1 MAPMTRSSASSLA
14 PEGLQPRQ
22 QYRETSWHFVGPDD
36 RSERALSEEPT
47 SSYGEDVDMGSDRDE
62 EDDDRQLLLE
72 GPEDHEDIL
81 HPLREAADRVGREVE
96 KFAEVLDGYTIQQP
110 DGDEE
115 RHGMVLGLLDD
126 YHNIAIET
134 VKRLGERHDAER
146 RERAGLRQRKR
157 MRGIENSG
165 DALDVDDEDQE
176 YSPLPDAPTDLAD
189 LERWEQEARTWDLL
203 RRLVYLRYAPAN
215 TSQQQKSAPEL
226 HKYSSGLE
234 LWDNFLE
241 TDTLA
246 LERKTVLQWLK
257 DTAKD
262 DGEPIDELVK
272 ELQQNAERGDIIA
285 HGWIHTKEAVKKEKR
300 LHAWSKPLDLSAPE
314 LKAFLNTSKTALLVT
329 QLDPDASTRQHR
341 KLEVQDQY
349 FERAIWLG
357 CYEMLRRGSTP
368 AEIREWCVERSQVWR
383 AVSMSGLPEGD
394 EEDAEIADPASWT
407 LWRRTCFALARNGGG
422 ASGDDFER
430 AVYGILSGD
439 ITSVERVCGSWDD
452 FVFVHYNAL
461 LRTQFDNYLQNL
473 PFHKLVPAT
482 ISNLGAFDAVQFHGE
497 PKGAGKRL
505 IETLRND
512 SRTRDEA
519 STPMKMLQGVL
530 IADIFKD
537 FIHQQGLAISKLANA
552 RQPSNVIPKEK
563 THPDGVHNYI
573 GTEDHDSLRVLTHV
587 LLVFMHLG
595 LDLGGSWRQTAVE
608 NVIVSYI
615 SFLRF
620 SGKEEL
626 IPLYCSQLEG
636 NRKYA
641 VLSRMLIDVTDIE
654 QRITHIRNMREL
666 GINVQE
672 FVNKQARYLFADFP
686 DREVNYPALE
696 EFKLFESSGQL
707 KSDFIGEDT
716 ARLPRIDVLL
726 IRSFEWYLLV
736 EGLWSETFRVG
747 TMLYLRFFKHMH
759 LLSAKCLLLKIP
771 SSSIA
776 FSKTRAL
783 IGEAVDFSSLEGA
796 DDDMTEVLDG
806 SADRRRYL
814 KRHLVE
820 QAKSFRELETLT
832 RALDLIETVT
842 SFETILAEQQASN
855 NEWNPNARKELARY
869 CTLQPE
875 QMQPLFNKWLL
886 TCPNQQWEVEFTQLR
901 EAYLPEI
908 ILAYIKT
915 LQFAGSVLTR
925 NFLMECMDLTALM
938 AEEKSDVLQLFQ
950 KTGRM
955 QDLVHAFTDASK
967 TLLLISSEKRGTR
980 SRGKQARAKGWDQD
994 LWNVKS

>member
-1 MAPMTRSSASSLA
+1 MAPMTRSGASSLG

-22 QYRETSWHFVGPDD
+22 KYRETSWHFVGPDD

-47 SSYGEDVDMGSDRDE
+47 SSYGEDVDMRSDRDE

-115 RHGMVLGLLDD
+115 RHEMVIDLIDK
-126 YHNIAIET
+126 YHDIAIDT
-134 VKRLGERHDAER
+134 VNRLGARHDAER
-146 RERAGLRQRKR
+146 RQKAGLRQRKR
-157 MRGIENSG
+157 MRGVEIAG
-165 DALDVDDEDQE
+165 DALELYEDQE
-176 YSPLPDAPTDLAD
+176 DSPLADAPTDLAD

-203 RRLVYLRYAPAN
+203 RRLVYLRYAPAK
-215 TSQQQKSAPEL
+215 TSQRKKSAPAF

-246 LERKTVLQWLK
+246 LERMTVLKWLK
-257 DTAKD
+257 DTAND
-262 DGEPIDELVK
+262 DGEPIDLLVQ

-300 LHAWSKPLDLSAPE
+300 LRAWNKPLDPSEPE

-329 QLDPDASTRQHR
+329 QLDPDASTRQNR

-368 AEIREWCVERSQVWR
+368 AEIREWCVDRSQVWR
-383 AVSMSGLPEGD
+383 AVSMSGLPDGV
-394 EEDAEIADPASWT
+394 EEDAEIADPTSWT

-422 ASGDDFER
+422 ASGDDYER

-461 LRTQFDNYLQNL
+461 LRTQFDNYLQSL
-473 PFHKLVPAT
+473 PFHKSVPAT
-482 ISNLGAFDAVQFHGE
+482 ISNFGAFDAVQFHGE

-505 IETLRND
+505 IDTLRND

-519 STPMKMLQGVL
+519 SSPMKMLQGVL
-530 IADIFKD
+530 IADNFKD
-537 FIHQQGLAISKLANA
+537 FIHQQGLAFSKLANA

-573 GTEDHDSLRVLTHV
+573 GTEDHDSLRVFTHV

-636 NRKYA
+636 NRRYA
-641 VLSRMLIDVTDIE
+641 VLSRMLIDVTDID
-654 QRITHIRNMREL
+654 QRVTHIKNMREL
-666 GINVQE
+666 GLNVQE

-686 DREVNYPALE
+686 DREVDYPALK
-696 EFKLFESSGQL
+696 EFKLFDGSGQL
-707 KSDFIGEDT
+707 KQDFIGEDT

-736 EGLWSETFRVG
+736 DGLWSETFRVG
-747 TMLYLRFFKHMH
+747 TMLYLRFFKHMR
-759 LLSAKCLLLKIP
+759 LLSAKSLMLKIP

-776 FSKTRAL
+776 LSKTPAL
-783 IGEAVDFSSLEGA
+783 IGEAVDFTGLEGGE
-796 DDDMTEVLDG
+796 DDMTEVLDG

-820 QAKSFRELETLT
+820 QAKSFRELETLAQ
-832 RALDLIETVT
+832 ALDLIETVK
-842 SFETILAEQQASN
+842 SFQVILKEQQDTTN
-855 NEWNPNARKELARY
+855 RWDPNARKELAQH
-869 CTLQPE
+869 CE
-875 QMQPLFNKWLL
+875 QESGVMQPLFNKWLL

-901 EAYLPEI
+901 EAYLPET

-915 LQFAGSVLTR
+915 FEFAGSILTR

-950 KTGRM
+950 KMGREK
-955 QDLVHAFTDASK
+955 DLVHAFADAAK
-967 TLLLISSEKRGTR
+967 NLLLISSEKKGAR
-980 SRGKQARAKGWDQD
+980 SRGKQARAKGWEQD
-994 LWNVKS
+994 LWNVKP